1 LLHYQCRGGAHTCFG
16 LEIVW
21 STGFGTSKSS
31 ARLRFW
37 LLVGPSAFLSP
48 LRYHKPVDFVVSA
61 EPMHATASKK
71 LAMIALVPFMY
82 SIFQHEMRILIE
94 GKKSTFKAEKR
105 PRALKQEKPSEEA
118 PGMGLSYM
126 YNPGGKFYLS
136 FGAQNLAVNLDG
148 VLTTLLSLWDVG
160 KQRAASSN
168 PSNGHPSL
176 ATLRF

>member
-1 LLHYQCRGGAHTCFG
+1 
-16 LEIVW
+16 
-21 STGFGTSKSS
+21 
-31 ARLRFW
+31 
-37 LLVGPSAFLSP
+37 
-48 LRYHKPVDFVVSA
+48 
-61 EPMHATASKK
+61 MHATASKK
-71 LAMIALVPFMY
+71 MAMIALVPFMY

-148 VLTTLLSLWDVG
+148 VLTTLLSLWNVG